1 MNGERDEETAGPG
14 RVVVGVSGDS
24 LASLAALRVAA
35 REARRSGRAL
45 VAVLAWEPPEGE
57 ALYLRHPDPAW
68 AAHWRGVARARLA
81 GAFDEAFGGEP
92 PGVTVERRLVRDG
105 PGRALCEVASRPE
118 DLLVVGARGGW
129 WRGRIRRYAEAHAR
143 CPVLVVPAPVVP
155 VALRRALRRA
165 RPADFAV
172 RPGPAPS

>member
-1 MNGERDEETAGPG
+1 MNGEWDDETAGPG

-35 REARRSGRAL
+35 REARGTGRTL

-68 AAHWRGVARARLA
+68 AAHWRGVAQERLA
-81 GAFDEAFGGEP
+81 GAFDEVFGGGP
-92 PGVTVERRLVRDG
+92 PGVVAERRLVRGRPG
-105 PGRALCEVASRPE
+105 PALCRVASRPE
-118 DLLVVGARGGW
+118 DLLVVGVRRGGRW
-129 WRGRIRRYAEAHAR
+129 PGRVRRYAEAHAA
-143 CPVLVVPAPVVP
+143 CPVLAVPAPPEP

-165 RPADFAV
+165 RAADFAAQ
-172 RPGPAPS
+172 R

>member
-1 MNGERDEETAGPG
+1 MDGERDERHEETAGPG

-35 REARRSGRAL
+35 REARRSGRTL

-68 AAHWRGVARARLA
+68 AAHWRGVARERLT
-81 GAFDEAFGGEP
+81 GAFDEAFGGGP
-92 PGVTVERRLVRDG
+92 PGVVAERSVTRGRPG
-105 PGRALCEVASRPE
+105 PVLCRVASRPE
-118 DLLVVGARGGW
+118 DLLVVGVRRGGRW
-129 WRGRIRRYAEAHAR
+129 PGRVRRYAEAHAA
-143 CPVLVVPAPVVP
+143 CPVVAVPAPLEP

-165 RPADFAV
+165 RAEDFAV
-172 RPGPAPS
+172 RL

>member
-35 REARRSGRAL
+35 REARRSGRVL

-68 AAHWRGVARARLA
+68 AAHWRGVARGRLA
-81 GAFDEAFGGEP
+81 GAFDEAFGGGP
-92 PGVTVERRLVRDG
+92 PGVVVERRPVWDRPG
-105 PGRALCEVASRPE
+105 PALCRVASRPE

-129 WRGRIRRYAEAHAR
+129 WRGRVRRYAEARAV
-143 CPVLVVPAPVVP
+143 CPVLVVPAPPVP

-165 RPADFAV
+165 RPVDFAV
-172 RPGPAPS
+172 RP